1 MTRHPMLTRRCCL
14 FLTGATMA
22 TGMLRPAAALASDF
36 PQRPITIIVP
46 FPPGG
51 STDLL
56 ARRIGERLSSS
67 LNASV
72 IVQNRGGAG
81 GIIGS
86 NYVAHAHP
94 DGYTLLFGVTGT
106 NAISA
111 SLYTSLPFD
120 PRHDFIPVSVIV
132 SAPLILVV
140 NAHEPI
146 RNLADYVDAS
156 RKNPNSMTFGSPGN
170 GTSMHLTGAM
180 FGQAADL
187 RLMHVP
193 FHGSAPAMQALLSGQ
208 ILSLFGDIAVMAPQ
222 IRAGTLRALA
232 VTSQKRH
239 PAYPDV
245 PTIAESGFPG
255 FESLSWQGVFA
266 PAATPAPIVDM
277 LNQQIVAAV
286 KDPDLSQF
294 FALRGMTVE
303 GRSVTDSSAFVNAE
317 LTKWSD
323 VVKKTGI
330 HIG

>member
-1 MTRHPMLTRRCCL
+1 
-14 FLTGATMA
+14 MA
-22 TGMLRPAAALASDF
+22 TGMLRPAGLRAADF
-36 PQRPITIIVP
+36 PQRPITIVVP

-56 ARRIGERLSSS
+56 ARRIGEKLSSS
-67 LNASV
+67 LDASV

-86 NYVAHAHP
+86 NYVAHARP

-111 SLYTSLPFD
+111 SLYTVLPFD
-120 PRHDFIPVSVIV
+120 PRRDFTPVSVIV

-146 RNLADYVDAS
+146 KNLADYVDIS
-156 RKNPNSMTFGSPGN
+156 RKNPNAMTFGSPGN
-170 GTSMHLTGAM
+170 GTSMHLTGEM
-180 FGQAADL
+180 FAQAAGL

-208 ILSLFGDIAVMAPQ
+208 IRSLFGDIAVMAPQ
-222 IRAGTLRALA
+222 IRAGTLCALA
-232 VTSQKRH
+232 VTSRVRQ
-239 PAYPDV
+239 PEYPDV

-255 FESLSWQGVFA
+255 FESLSWQGIFA
-266 PAATPAPIVDM
+266 PASTPAPVIDV
-277 LNQQIVAAV
+277 LNQQIVAAA
-286 KDPDLSQF
+286 KAPDLSRF

-303 GRSVTDSSAFVNAE
+303 GRSVADSTAFVNAE
-317 LTKWSD
+317 ITKWTA